1 MIRPLSIQ
9 RLALYGFVILL
20 FGTIIS
26 GTVLL
31 GLFFNYETIKN
42 HQQISKN
49 AYEALFT
56 FKYNTENLLVTNQI
70 RKEVI
75 TWESSFEKFT
85 QQLNTLQ
92 EVSLFHSNDIN
103 DLLQS
108 IHIAKLSVSTQL
120 QSPLFDE
127 KNIMEKSL
135 LRRLGEGLN
144 ANETSPYY
152 IAVRDLI
159 SAIDYLKQYE
169 DFLLG
174 ELRDL
179 DIKIQN
185 ESNIK
190 LKNTQKMVIAI
201 PLLAFIFTFTVG
213 IILWY
218 TIGKIEK
225 KLEEQRDILD
235 YTAYHDYLTKLAN
248 RAQFIT
254 ILEKTLEKAQQQSFQ
269 VGLLFIDLDRFKEI
283 NDSFGHSVGD
293 LVLCEIADRLN
304 AIAAKDALIARLG
317 GDEFTLI
324 VEDKTNEEIEHLVN
338 NIIDIIQKPL
348 TFYATEMYLTCSIGI
363 SFFPKDAKDAE
374 SLLRNADTAMYKA
387 KNKGKNTFQFYNQ
400 SMTEASIERLQMEN
414 HLRRAIEKDELVL
427 YYQPQVD
434 AENHKITGAE
444 VLLRWNDSVLG
455 NISPAKFIPLAEETG
470 LILPLGDWVL
480 KEAFIQQ
487 SKWLQSGMAPDILAI
502 NIAAKQIYYTDL
514 VATITNLLET
524 YEIDPHT
531 IELEITERIIVE
543 NPDYTIKVLNTL
555 RSLGVRISIDDFGT
569 GYSSLSYLKTLP
581 LDKIKIDQSFIRGI
595 PASHEDA
602 QIIKTII
609 SLSQGLNKSV
619 IAEGVETEGQKSFL
633 QEAGCSE
640 MQGYLFAKP
649 LPAVEFE
656 QFMREGYIQILPK
669 SC

>member
-108 IHIAKLSVSTQL
+108 IHIAKQSVSTQL

-201 PLLAFIFTFTVG
+201 PLLAFIFTLTVG
-213 IILWY
+213 IILWF

-444 VLLRWNDSVLG
+444 VLLRWDDSVLG
-455 NISPAKFIPLAEETG
+455 NVSPAKFIPLAEETG

-543 NPDYTIKVLNTL
+543 NPDYTIRVLNTL

>member
-49 AYEALFT
+49 AYEALFA

-201 PLLAFIFTFTVG
+201 PLLAFIFTLTVG
-213 IILWY
+213 IILWF

-444 VLLRWNDSVLG
+444 VLLRWDDSVLG
-455 NISPAKFIPLAEETG
+455 NVSPAKFIPLAEETG
-470 LILPLGDWVL
+470 LILPLGYWVL

-543 NPDYTIKVLNTL
+543 NPDYTIRVLNTL

>member
-103 DLLQS
+103 NLLQS

-201 PLLAFIFTFTVG
+201 PLLAFIFTLTVG
-213 IILWY
+213 IILWF

-455 NISPAKFIPLAEETG
+455 NVSPAKFIPLAEETG

-514 VATITNLLET
+514 VATITNLLEM

>member
-169 DFLLG
+169 DFLLS

-179 DIKIQN
+179 DKKIQN

-470 LILPLGDWVL
+470 HILPLGDWVL

>member
-1 MIRPLSIQ
+1 MMQPLSIQ
-9 RLALYGFVILL
+9 RLALYSFAVLL
-20 FGTIIS
+20 IGTIMS
-26 GTVLL
+26 GAILVGLL
-31 GLFFNYETIKN
+31 FNYETIKN

-49 AYEALFT
+49 AYDALFT
-56 FKYNTENLLVTNQI
+56 LKYNTENLLVTNQI
-70 RKEVI
+70 HKEVI

-85 QQLNTLQ
+85 QRLNALQ
-92 EVSLFHSNDIN
+92 EIALFHSNDID

-108 IHIAKLSVSTQL
+108 IHVAKLSVSTQL

-169 DFLLG
+169 DFLLD
-174 ELRDL
+174 ELCGL
-179 DIKIQN
+179 DIQIQN
-185 ESNIK
+185 ESNVK
-190 LKNTQKMVIAI
+190 LKNTKNMVVAI
-201 PLLAFIFTFTVG
+201 PLLAFIFTLTVG
-213 IILWY
+213 TILWY

-225 KLEEQRDILD
+225 KLEDQREKLD

-254 ILEKTLEKAQQQSFQ
+254 ILEKTLEKAQQQDLR

-283 NDSFGHSVGD
+283 NDSYGHSVGD
-293 LVLCEIADRLN
+293 MVLCEIAERLN
-304 AIAAKDALIARLG
+304 TIAAHDALIARLG

-324 VEDKTNEEIEHLVN
+324 VEDKTNEEIEHLVQS
-338 NIIDIIQKPL
+338 IVATIQKPL
-348 TFYATEMYLTCSIGI
+348 LIYATEMYLTCSIGI
-363 SFFPKDAKDAE
+363 SLFPKDAKDAE
-374 SLLRNADTAMYKA
+374 SLLRNADTAMYIA

-400 SMTEASIERLQMEN
+400 SMTEASIERLQMES
-414 HLRRAIEKDELVL
+414 HLRRAIDKEELVL

-434 AENHKITGAE
+434 VNSGKITGAE
-444 VLLRWNDSVLG
+444 ALLRWNDNILG
-455 NISPAKFIPLAEETG
+455 NVSPAKFIPLSEETG
-470 LILPLGDWVL
+470 LILPLGNWVL

-487 SKWLQSGMAPDILAI
+487 SKWLQSGVAPDILAI
-502 NIAAKQIYYTDL
+502 NIAAKQIYHTDL
-514 VATITNLLET
+514 VAIITGLLET
-524 YEIDPHT
+524 YAIDPNT

-543 NPDYTIKVLNTL
+543 NPDYTTRVLNTL

-595 PASHEDA
+595 PASHEDK
-602 QIIKTII
+602 QIVKTII
-609 SLSQGLNKSV
+609 SLSQGLDKTV
-619 IAEGVETEGQKSFL
+619 IAEGVETEEQKSFL
-633 QEAGCSE
+633 QEAGCFE
-640 MQGYLFAKP
+640 MQGYLFAKA

-656 QFMREGYIQILPK
+656 QFMREARI
-669 SC
+669 

>member
-1 MIRPLSIQ
+1 MPM
-9 RLALYGFVILL
+9 
-20 FGTIIS
+20 
-26 GTVLL
+26 
-31 GLFFNYETIKN
+31 K
-42 HQQISKN
+42 
-49 AYEALFT
+49 
-56 FKYNTENLLVTNQI
+56 
-70 RKEVI
+70 
-75 TWESSFEKFT
+75 
-85 QQLNTLQ
+85 
-92 EVSLFHSNDIN
+92 
-103 DLLQS
+103 
-108 IHIAKLSVSTQL
+108 
-120 QSPLFDE
+120 P
-127 KNIMEKSL
+127 
-135 LRRLGEGLN
+135 
-144 ANETSPYY
+144 SPYY

-179 DIKIQN
+179 DTKIQN

-254 ILEKTLEKAQQQSFQ
+254 ILEKTLDKAQQQSFQ

-293 LVLCEIADRLN
+293 LVLCEIADWLN

-455 NISPAKFIPLAEETG
+455 NVSPAKFIPLAEETG

-487 SKWLQSGMAPDILAI
+487 SKWLQSGIAPDVLAI

>member
-49 AYEALFT
+49 AYEALFA

-201 PLLAFIFTFTVG
+201 PLLAFIFTLTVG
-213 IILWY
+213 IILWF

-455 NISPAKFIPLAEETG
+455 NVSPAKFIPLAEETG

-543 NPDYTIKVLNTL
+543 NPDYTIRVLNTL

>member
-103 DLLQS
+103 NLLQS

-144 ANETSPYY
+144 ANETSSYY

-201 PLLAFIFTFTVG
+201 PLLAFIFTLTVG

-324 VEDKTNEEIEHLVN
+324 IEDKTNEEIEHLVN

-374 SLLRNADTAMYKA
+374 SLLRNVDTAMYKA

-444 VLLRWNDSVLG
+444 VLLRWDDSVLG
-455 NISPAKFIPLAEETG
+455 NVSPAKFIPLAEETG

-524 YEIDPHT
+524 YEIGPHT

-609 SLSQGLNKSV
+609 SLTQGLNKSV

>member
-1 MIRPLSIQ
+1 MIQPLSIQ
-9 RLALYGFVILL
+9 RLALYGFAVLL

-26 GTVLL
+26 GALLL
-31 GLFFNYETIKN
+31 GLLFNYETIKN

-49 AYEALFT
+49 AYDALFT
-56 FKYNTENLLVTNQI
+56 LKYNTENLLVTNQI

-85 QQLNTLQ
+85 QRLNTLQ
-92 EVSLFHSNDIN
+92 EVALFHSNDID
-103 DLLQS
+103 DLLQR
-108 IHIAKLSVSTQL
+108 IHVAKLSVSTQL

-127 KNIMEKSL
+127 RNIMEKSL

-169 DFLLG
+169 DFLLA

-201 PLLAFIFTFTVG
+201 PLLAFIFTLTVG
-213 IILWY
+213 TILWY

-225 KLEEQRDILD
+225 KLEEQRDKLD

-304 AIAAKDALIARLG
+304 AIAAHDALIARLG

-324 VEDKTNEEIEHLVN
+324 IEDKTSEEIEHLVY

-387 KNKGKNTFQFYNQ
+387 KSKGKNTFQFYNQ
-400 SMTEASIERLQMEN
+400 SMTEASIERLQMES
-414 HLRRAIEKDELVL
+414 HLRRAIEKGELVL

-434 AENHKITGAE
+434 VNSSKITGAE

-455 NISPAKFIPLAEETG
+455 SVSPAKFIPLAEETG

-487 SKWLQSGMAPDILAI
+487 SKWLQNGIAPDILAI

-514 VATITNLLET
+514 VATITSLLET
-524 YEIDPHT
+524 YEIDPYT

-595 PASHEDA
+595 PSSHEDA

-619 IAEGVETEGQKSFL
+619 IAEGVETKEQKNFL

-640 MQGYLFAKP
+640 MQGFLFAKA
-649 LPAVEFE
+649 LPAIEFE
-656 QFMREGYIQILPK
+656 QFMREACIENLPK
-669 SC
+669 S

>member
-26 GTVLL
+26 GTILL

-179 DIKIQN
+179 DTKIQN

-254 ILEKTLEKAQQQSFQ
+254 ILEKTLDKAQQQSFQ

-455 NISPAKFIPLAEETG
+455 NVSPAKFIPLAEETG

-487 SKWLQSGMAPDILAI
+487 SKWLQSGIAPDVLAI

>member
-169 DFLLG
+169 DFLLS

-179 DIKIQN
+179 DKKIQN

-543 NPDYTIKVLNTL
+543 NPDYTIRVLNTL

>member
-108 IHIAKLSVSTQL
+108 IHIAKQSVSTQL

-201 PLLAFIFTFTVG
+201 PLLAFIFTLTVG

-455 NISPAKFIPLAEETG
+455 NISPAMFIPLAEETG

>member
-1 MIRPLSIQ
+1 MIQPLSIQ
-9 RLALYGFVILL
+9 RLALYGFAALL
-20 FGTIIS
+20 LGTLIS

-31 GLFFNYETIKN
+31 GLLFNYETIKN

-49 AYEALFT
+49 AYDSLFT
-56 FKYNTENLLVTNQI
+56 LKYNTENLLVTNEI
-70 RKEVI
+70 HKEVI

-85 QQLNTLQ
+85 QRLNVLQ
-92 EVSLFHSNDIN
+92 EVALFHSNDID
-103 DLLQS
+103 DLMQR
-108 IHIAKLSVSTQL
+108 IHVAKLSVSTQL
-120 QSPLFDE
+120 QSSLFDE

-169 DFLLG
+169 DFLLS
-174 ELRDL
+174 ELREL

-190 LKNTQKMVIAI
+190 LNNTQKMVIAI
-201 PLLAFIFTFTVG
+201 PLLAFIFTFLVG
-213 IILWY
+213 MVLWY

-225 KLEEQRDILD
+225 KLEEQRDKLD

-248 RAQFIT
+248 RAQFIA
-254 ILEKTLEKAQQQSFQ
+254 ILGKTLEKAQQQGFQ

-283 NDSFGHSVGD
+283 NDSFGHSIGD
-293 LVLCEIADRLN
+293 LVLCEIAERLN
-304 AIAAKDALIARLG
+304 TIAAKDALIARLG

-324 VEDKTNEEIEHLVN
+324 VEDKTNEEIEYLVH
-338 NIIDIIQKPL
+338 NIIAIIQKPL

-363 SFFPKDAKDAE
+363 SFFPKDANDAE

-400 SMTEASIERLQMEN
+400 SMTEASIERLQMES
-414 HLRRAIEKDELVL
+414 HLRRAIEKGELVL

-434 AENHKITGAE
+434 VDSRKITGAE
-444 VLLRWNDSVLG
+444 VLLRWNDSILG
-455 NISPAKFIPLAEETG
+455 SVSPSKFIPLAEETG

-480 KEAFIQQ
+480 KEAFVQQ
-487 SKWLQSGMAPDILAI
+487 SKWLQSGIAPDILAI
-502 NIAAKQIYYTDL
+502 NIAAKQIYHTDL
-514 VATITNLLET
+514 VATITDLLET

-543 NPDYTIKVLNTL
+543 NPDYTTRVLNIL

-619 IAEGVETEGQKSFL
+619 IAEGVETEEQKSFL
-633 QEAGCSE
+633 QEAGCFE

-649 LPAVEFE
+649 LPAMEFE
-656 QFMREGYIQILPK
+656 QFIREACIQILPK